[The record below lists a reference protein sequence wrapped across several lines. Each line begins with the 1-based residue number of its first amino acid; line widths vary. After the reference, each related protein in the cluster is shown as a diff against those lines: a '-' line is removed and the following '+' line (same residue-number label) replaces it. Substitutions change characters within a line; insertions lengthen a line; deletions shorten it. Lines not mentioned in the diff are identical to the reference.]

1 LTQCGEEDIEF
12 KIQNS
17 KVKSKKTLKEAIVT
31 KVGGFKRK
39 ERNERKEGTQ
49 RILIV
54 QYTLRFLASP
64 LRSWRLNSTAE
75 EIFTLKKLN

>member
-39 ERNERKEGTQ
+39 ERNERKDRDGA
-49 RILIV
+49 IV
-54 QYTLRFLASP
+54 FALLCASFALLAV
-64 LRSWRLNSTAE
+64 T
-75 EIFTLKKLN
+75 F